1 MNNLTVA
8 GQLGRD
14 AEVRFLPNGDP
25 VANFSIAD
33 SQGKDKDA
41 IWWNCQLFGKRAE
54 SLAQYLTKGQAVTI
68 TGSVSQRKYTDK
80 NGVEKISTDV
90 RVNDIALQG
99 GRRDEAPRQAAPQ
112 RQQAPKPS
120 NRGGFENMDDDV
132 PFADPMKSRVYALCV

>member
-14 AEVRFLPNGDP
+14 AEVRYLPNSDP

-54 SLAQYLTKGQAVTI
+54 SLAQYLVKGQSVTI

-80 NGVEKISTDV
+80 SGVERISTDV
-90 RVNDIALQG
+90 RVNDVALQG
-99 GRRDEAPRQAAPQ
+99 GRKENAPT
-112 RQQAPKPS
+112 QQAQKPQNQS
-120 NRGGFENMDDDV
+120 NGFEDMGDDI
-132 PFADPMKSRVYALCV
+132 PF

>member
-1 MNNLTVA
+1 MNNLTIA

-54 SLAQYLTKGQAVTI
+54 SLGQYLVKGQSVTI

-90 RVNDIALQG
+90 RVNDVALQG
-99 GRRDEAPRQAAPQ
+99 GRKENTAP
-112 RQQAPKPS
+112 QQAPKPKNQS
-120 NRGGFENMDDDV
+120 RSFEDMDDDV
-132 PFADPMKSRVYALCV
+132 PF